1 MQCAVIEFARN
12 VLGYKEA
19 HSTEINPTTP
29 YPIIDIME
37 KQKDLTETGGTMRL
51 GSYPCEIK
59 ENSLAHQIYGQKHIF
74 ERHRHRYELNNSY
87 LSELETNGMLATGI
101 NRNQNL
107 VEIIELESH
116 PFFIGVQFHPEYK
129 STIENIILIRTFRKS
144 CQRF

>member
-1 MQCAVIEFARN
+1 MRN
-12 VLGYKEA
+12 KRKQLGTSNLWTKT
-19 HSTEINPTTP
+19 H
-29 YPIIDIME
+29 
-37 KQKDLTETGGTMRL
+37 
-51 GSYPCEIK
+51 
-59 ENSLAHQIYGQKHIF
+59 F

-129 STIENIILIRTFRKS
+129 STIEKHHPLFGHFVKAAKDFKNKAK
-144 CQRF
+144 